1 MRSLRLEWRRSA
13 TLVLA
18 LAWLPVTALRPVPAI
33 AQASTG
39 AVRART
45 MAEDMQMFSQVLN
58 HIRVNHPDSVDTH
71 ALMMAAIE
79 GMLSA
84 ADPHS
89 YVIVSERLSPEKQK
103 AYSEGKL
110 YPVPIAF
117 TFSGGSPVV
126 ASVAPGSKAAKLD
139 ILPGD
144 ELIAVDG
151 KPVPEQSAE
160 ALDVALAGAKGTRI
174 VLTLE
179 RRRAD
184 GALVQFQREVERE
197 RPTEATAVPVA
208 FMVDNTTGY
217 ARITSFENTRVA
229 DDFHA
234 ALAALEKQGMR
245 RLVLDLRDNGGGI
258 VDEAGK
264 VAGEFLPK
272 GAVLYTQEGRKSDV
286 ADTMRV
292 GRSFWKQEKRYPIV
306 LLVNAGSASATELVA
321 GALQDHD
328 RALIVGQPTFGKSLL
343 MRGFPLADGSIA
355 MMVFGRVHTPCG
367 RVIQRQYHGIARHDY
382 YRMARAQRDTA
393 GRPSCHTDGGRTAYG
408 GGGIFPD
415 VVLPRREL
423 APSWLSRVRE
433 DALPFKWVAGHL
445 TAAAAAYPSLDV
457 LALRPEVSA
466 ATLAD
471 FRRFAATQGVTIPE
485 GADADALLSP
495 TLTLEIASA
504 KWQDAGYYRII
515 AVLDPEV
522 KAAMGAFGEAEKI
535 LPK

>member
-1 MRSLRLEWRRSA
+1 MRRPLGSLRGTAR
-13 TLVLA
+13 VLA
-18 LAWLPVTALRPVPAI
+18 LVSLAMATALPGGAQQSAGGVLRP
-33 AQASTG
+33 
-39 AVRART
+39 RT

-58 HIRVNHPDSVDTH
+58 HIRVNHPDSVDAH

-89 YVIVSERLSPEKQK
+89 YVIVAERLSPEKQK
-103 AYSEGKL
+103 AYREGKL

-126 ASVAPGSKAAKLD
+126 ASVAPGSKAARLD

-144 ELIAVDG
+144 ELVSVDG
-151 KPVPEQSAE
+151 KPVAEQSAE
-160 ALDVALAGAKGTRI
+160 ALDVALSGAKGSRI
-174 VLTLE
+174 ALTLE

-184 GALVQFQREVERE
+184 GAFIQFQRDVERE
-197 RPTEATAVPVA
+197 RLTEATAVPVA
-208 FMVDNTTGY
+208 FMLDPTTGY
-217 ARITSFENTRVA
+217 ARITSFHNTRVA

-234 ALAALEKQGMR
+234 GLAGLEKQGMQ

-264 VAGEFLPK
+264 VAGEFLAK
-272 GAVLYTQEGRKSDV
+272 GTLLYTQEGRKADV
-286 ADTMRV
+286 TDTIRV
-292 GRSFWKQEKRYPIV
+292 SRSFWRKEKRYPIV

-343 MRGFPLADGSIA
+343 MRGFPLADGSVA
-355 MMVFGRVHTPCG
+355 VMVFGRVHTPCG

-393 GRPSCHTDGGRTAYG
+393 GRPSCRTDGGRTAYG

-415 VVLPRREL
+415 IVLPLPDLPPTWL
-423 APSWLSRVRE
+423 ARVRE
-433 DALPFKWVAGHL
+433 DALPFKWVGGHL
-445 TAAAAAYPSLDV
+445 SAAAAAYPSIDA
-457 LALRPEVSA
+457 LAARPEVSA

-471 FRRFAATQGVTIPE
+471 FRAFAAAQGVTIPE
-485 GADADALLSP
+485 GADADRLLHA
-495 TLTLEIASA
+495 TLARQIAA
-504 KWQDAGYYRII
+504 ARWQDAGYYHIV

-522 KAAMGAFGEAEKI
+522 HAATDAFGKAEGI
-535 LPK
+535 LVGK

>member
-1 MRSLRLEWRRSA
+1 MTRDRCRTARRGA
-13 TLVLA
+13 IALA
-18 LAWLPVTALRPVPAI
+18 LAAAIVNSAAAQQPA
-33 AQASTG
+33 TG
-39 AVRART
+39 ATRPRT
-45 MAEDMQMFSQVLN
+45 IAEDMTMFSQVLN

-71 ALMMAAIE
+71 ALMIAAIE

-89 YVIVSERLSPEKQK
+89 YVIVSERLAPEKQK
-103 AYSEGKL
+103 AYREKKL
-110 YPVPIAF
+110 FPVPIAF

-126 ASVAPGSKAAKLD
+126 VSVAPGSKASKLD

-144 ELIAVDG
+144 ELVAVED

-160 ALDVALAGAKGTRI
+160 ALDVALSGNKGSRI
-174 VLTLE
+174 ALTLE

-184 GALVQFQREVERE
+184 GALIQFRRDVERE

-208 FMVDNTTGY
+208 FMLDATTGY
-217 ARITSFENTRVA
+217 ARITSFDNTHVA
-229 DDFHA
+229 DDFHG

-272 GAVLYTQEGRKSDV
+272 GTVLYTQEGRKSDIT
-286 ADTMRV
+286 DTMRV
-292 GRSFWKQEKRYPIV
+292 SRSFWRQEKRYPIV
-306 LLVNAGSASATELVA
+306 LLTNAGSASATELVA

-393 GRPSCHTDGGRTAYG
+393 GRPSCRTDGGRTVYG

-415 VVLPRREL
+415 VVLPVQEL
-423 APSWLSRVRE
+423 APTWLARLRE

-445 TAAAAAYPSLDV
+445 SASPSAYPSVDV
-457 LALRPEVSA
+457 IAARPEVSA

-471 FRRFAATQGVTIPE
+471 FRGFAAAQGVPIPD
-485 GADADALLSP
+485 GAEADRLLHATLALQ
-495 TLTLEIASA
+495 IAAA
-504 KWQDAGYYRII
+504 KWQDAGYYRIA

-522 KAAMGAFGEAEKI
+522 RSATEAFRKAEGI